1 MLVTSVKELRKN
13 LPPKSRLLG
22 MDHSKSAL
30 GLALSNPELSISTP
44 FRTLKGNKFTEN
56 LATLAVICKEY
67 QVGGFVI
74 GLPYNMDGSEGKRAE
89 SVRSFAINLLKSKNI
104 LGFEPV
110 IFFVDE
116 RLSTHEAEIFL
127 HDQSGVKRKKRG
139 AVVDNLAASHILQG
153 ALDALA
159 REA

>member
-1 MLVTSVKELRKN
+1 MLVASVKELRKN

-56 LATLAVICKEY
+56 MAALAAICEEY
-67 QVGGFVI
+67 TVRGFVI
-74 GLPYNMDGSEGKRAE
+74 GLPYNMDGTEGKRAE
-89 SVRSFAINLLKSKNI
+89 SVRSFAGNLLKSKNI

-110 IFFVDE
+110 ILFIDE
-116 RLSTHEAEIFL
+116 RLSTHQAEQFL
-127 HDQSGVKRKKRG
+127 FEQSGVKRKKRSE
-139 AVVDNLAASHILQG
+139 VVDNLAASHILQG
-153 ALDALA
+153 ALDALQK
-159 REA
+159 EA